1 MQGVTTIKNY
11 QLPAFDEVYHES
23 PSFPSSWP
31 SLSLLPPFTGLGP
44 SVCSHSL
51 PSTTAAC
58 QSLNCAIYMHQ
69 ATLLTP
75 LRPTVC
81 LRFAFYSSAADRIS
95 EWPTA
100 SLSGS
105 CSCKHRWMALPPFN
119 GPSSLLI
126 LLHFIQFIGGGRS
139 NNGQGNES
147 KASFV
152 LVILNGSSRVTIMA
166 LVCYEWQRMEP

>member
-1 MQGVTTIKNY
+1 M
-11 QLPAFDEVYHES
+11 LPFFAINHCR
-23 PSFPSSWP
+23 
-31 SLSLLPPFTGLGP
+31 LSVFKLCNLYAPGHIINATATDRPP
-44 SVCSHSL
+44 
-51 PSTTAAC
+51 AA
-58 QSLNCAIYMHQ
+58 A
-69 ATLLTP
+69 
-75 LRPTVC
+75 VC

-152 LVILNGSSRVTIMA
+152 VVILNGSSRVTIMA